1 MRVALLA
8 LLTLAGCHR
17 ASDIEMRGVPLQRDQ
32 EERLADQP
40 LSASTQ
46 SVNRY
51 RSVLS
56 RFDAVDLLY
65 EGRKGRLRVRFVDT
79 RHPIAHTDDGAV
91 RSVGDL
97 LSYEDVDA
105 RFVVPLL
112 PYAHGRALT
121 PFDKLNLMLAEYSR
135 NGVELSLQEKN
146 SEYGYATTRDLFNDD
161 EEYRF
166 DDGKVVP
173 NPGARPKR
181 MSLVNNCLFPGLWEL
196 SASDSVGEMYHA
208 WMTLPAHGY
217 FDLVRAVDGIDDG
230 DKVLADVLD
239 YHKSIP
245 RVPIE
250 LDRLRDVV
258 RVIGTYPLAVNG
270 AKALGSYSTQ
280 DSRRKVQ
287 RKFYRVERA
296 GKEITPQRFADL
308 QAGDLFQFYSF
319 VPPGIYTNK
328 TLRAVP
334 YEPIWTTATIAEVTP
349 KTRFGKGPSP
359 HRYRDGALELTLR
372 SNDGKRAIVVGNLP
386 VDLLVFQEDYDV
398 PGFGVGVLR
407 ASEPIEKRHLYMK
420 EGPAPVYAYA
430 ADVDG
435 GTMYVA
441 NNHEL
446 GLEQIYVRPYRQ
458 GDRVLMRVTLV
469 AYERITDILEVELTL
484 PDELATKIVDAS
496 ARYQRPLWRSFSDSN
511 LL

>member
-1 MRVALLA
+1 MRVASPAARVLVVAALA
-8 LLTLAGCHR
+8 VVGCRRGH
-17 ASDIEMRGVPLQRDQ
+17 DVEMRGVKLALDQ

-40 LSASTQ
+40 LSGSTQ

-56 RFDAVDLLY
+56 RFDAVDLAY
-65 EGRKGRLRVRFVDT
+65 DARTNRLRVRFDEHG
-79 RHPIAHTDDGAV
+79 RASDAL
-91 RSVGDL
+91 R
-97 LSYEDVDA
+97 YEDVDA

-112 PYAHGRALT
+112 PYAHGRTLT

-135 NGVELSLQEKN
+135 NGVELSLQDKN
-146 SEYGYATTRDLFNDD
+146 SEYGYAATNGLFNDD

-166 DDGKVVP
+166 ENGKIVP

-181 MSLVNNCLFPGLWEL
+181 MALVNNCLFPGLWEL

-217 FDLVRAVDGIDDG
+217 FDLVRAVDGIDAG
-230 DKVLADVLD
+230 DDELKDVLD

-250 LDRLRDVV
+250 LDRLRSVARVV
-258 RVIGTYPLAVNG
+258 GTFPVAVNG
-270 AKALGSYSTQ
+270 AKPLGSYSTQ

-287 RKFYRVERA
+287 RKFYRIERA
-296 GKEITPQRFADL
+296 GKDIAPERFADL
-308 QAGDLFQFYSF
+308 QPGDLFQFVSF
-319 VPPGIYTNK
+319 VPPGIYTRK
-328 TLRAVP
+328 TLRTVP
-334 YEPIWTTATIAEVTP
+334 YEPIWTTATLAEVTP
-349 KTRFGKGPSP
+349 KTRFAASASP
-359 HRYRDGALELTLR
+359 HRYSAGALEVTLH
-372 SNDGKRAIVVGNLP
+372 SADGKRAVVVGNLP
-386 VDLLVFQEDYDV
+386 IDLLVFQEDYDV

-407 ASEPIEKRHLYMK
+407 ASEPIEKRHLFLDD
-420 EGPAPVYAYA
+420 GPAPVYAYA

-435 GTMYVA
+435 GVLYVA

-446 GLEQIYVRPYRQ
+446 GLEQIYVRPYRR
-458 GDRVLMRVTLV
+458 GDEVLLRVTLV

-484 PDELATKIVDAS
+484 PDELAKKIIDAS

>member
-8 LLTLAGCHR
+8 ALVLVGCHR
-17 ASDIEMRGVPLQRDQ
+17 AHDVEMRAVPLQRDQ
-32 EERLADQP
+32 EEKLADQP
-40 LSASTQ
+40 LSSSTQ

-56 RFDAVDLLY
+56 RFDAIDLLY
-65 EGRKGRLRVRFVDT
+65 DARNQRLRVRFDEKGQ
-79 RHPIAHTDDGAV
+79 PTDKV
-91 RSVGDL
+91 T
-97 LSYEDVDA
+97 YEEVDA

-112 PYAHGRALT
+112 PYPHGRTLS

-135 NGVELSLQEKN
+135 NGVDLSLQDKN
-146 SEYGYATTRDLFNDD
+146 SEYGYATTRELFNDD

-166 DDGKVVP
+166 DGGKVLP

-196 SASDSVGEMYHA
+196 SASDSVGELYHA

-217 FDLVRAVDGIDDG
+217 FDLVRAVDGIDAG
-230 DKVLADVLD
+230 DEVLEDVLD

-250 LDRLRDVV
+250 LDRLRSVV
-258 RVIGTYPLAVNG
+258 RVIGTYPLAVNA
-270 AKALGSYSTQ
+270 AKPLGSYSTQ

-287 RKFYRVERA
+287 RKFYRIERA
-296 GKEITPQRFADL
+296 GKEITPQTFGEM

-319 VPPGIYTNK
+319 VPPGIYTKK
-328 TLRAVP
+328 TLRTVP
-334 YEPIWTTATIAEVTP
+334 YEPIWTSATIAEVTP
-349 KTRFGKGPSP
+349 KTRFGREPAP
-359 HRYRDGALELTLR
+359 YPYRAGALEITLR
-372 SNDGKRAIVVGNLP
+372 SNDKKRAIVVGPLP
-386 VDLLVFQEDYDV
+386 IDLLVFQEDYDV

-407 ASEPIEKRHLYMK
+407 ASEPIEKRHLFMK

-435 GTMYVA
+435 DTLYVA

-446 GLEQIYVRPYRQ
+446 GLEQIYVRPYKR
-458 GDRVLMRVTLV
+458 GDKVLVRVTLV
-469 AYERITDILEVELTL
+469 AYERITDIGEVELTL
-484 PDELATKIVDAS
+484 PDELAKKIIDGS
-496 ARYQRPLWRSFSDSN
+496 AHYERPLWRSFSDSN

>member
-1 MRVALLA
+1 MRVASLRA
-8 LLTLAGCHR
+8 ITLASAAIAAMAGCR
-17 ASDIEMRGVPLQRDQ
+17 RGRDVEMRGVKLALDQ

-65 EGRKGRLRVRFVDT
+65 DAHEGRLRVRFDEKGA
-79 RHPIAHTDDGAV
+79 PTDLVA
-91 RSVGDL
+91 
-97 LSYEDVDA
+97 YENVDA

-112 PYAHGRALT
+112 PYAHGRALSA
-121 PFDKLNLMLAEYSR
+121 FDKLNLMLAEYSR

-146 SEYGYATTRDLFNDD
+146 SEYGYATTHGLFNDD

-166 DDGKVVP
+166 EAGKVVP

-181 MSLVNNCLFPGLWEL
+181 MALTNNCLFPGLWEL
-196 SASDSVGEMYHA
+196 SASDSVGEMWHA

-217 FDLVRAVDGIDDG
+217 FDLVRAVDQVDAADG
-230 DKVLADVLD
+230 ELKDVLD
-239 YHKSIP
+239 YHKTIP
-245 RVPIE
+245 RVPLE
-250 LDRLRDVV
+250 LDRLREVV
-258 RVIGTYPLAVNG
+258 RTIATLPVAVDAEKPIGG
-270 AKALGSYSTQ
+270 YSTQ

-287 RKFYRVERA
+287 RKFYRIERG
-296 GKEITPQRFADL
+296 GKPIAAATFAEL
-308 QAGDLFQFYSF
+308 QPGDLFQFFSF

-328 TLRAVP
+328 TLRTVP
-334 YEPIWTTATIAEVTP
+334 YEPIWTTATLREVRP
-349 KTRFGKGPSP
+349 RTRFGAAPSP
-359 HRYRDGALELTLR
+359 HRYVDGALELTLR
-372 SNDGKRAIVVGNLP
+372 SGDGRRAIVVGNLP
-386 VDLLVFQEDYDV
+386 IDLLVFQEDYDV

-407 ASEPIEKRHLYMK
+407 ASESIEKRHLFLRD
-420 EGPAPVYAYA
+420 GPAPVYAYT

-435 GTMYVA
+435 ETMYLA

-446 GLEQIYVRPYRQ
+446 GLEQIYLRPVRR
-458 GDRVLMRVTLV
+458 GDDVLLRVTLV
-469 AYERITDILEVELTL
+469 AYERIVDILEVDVKL
-484 PDELATKIVDAS
+484 PDELARKIVDAS
-496 ARYQRPLWRSFSDSN
+496 ARYERPLWRSFSDSN